1 MTGYCETFNRGA
13 YGDFIVRTLERDEIP
28 AFLAL
33 QKKASAALPDGQK
46 HFLKIRTQA
55 NLEAHIDAGMPL
67 IGVFND
73 RNELVAQAL
82 VGFPG
87 QNPDRVLYTEDYEPL
102 EGHKGE
108 SAVIQCISADP
119 DLKDQKLHL
128 MDPILKAAE
137 SITAQAGLTQLV
149 AKVAATNGGS
159 LKGFRDRG
167 YCLESFNDAACYNG
181 TQYEAVYP
189 VKLVGAARALVLNLA
204 A

>member
-1 MTGYCETFNRGA
+1 MADYRNTFNKGA
-13 YGDFIVRTLERDEIP
+13 YGDFTVRTLGREEIP

-33 QKKASAALPDGQK
+33 QDKASAALPDGRK
-46 HFLKIRTQA
+46 HFLKIRTQE

-87 QNPDRVLYTEDYEPL
+87 RNPDRVLYTEDYEPL
-102 EGHKGE
+102 EGHETE

-119 DLKDQKLHL
+119 DLKGQKLHL
-128 MDPILKAAE
+128 MDPILEAAE
-137 SITAQAGLTQLV
+137 AITAQTGLTRLV
-149 AKVAATNGGS
+149 AKVATTNGGS

-167 YCLESFNDAACYNG
+167 YCLDSFNDAACHNG